1 MEAPA
6 MYNSVKLVGVNTA
19 TQEEIDA
26 LPDFLKDKIKSSE
39 EYAKRFRQGEGTSA
53 TSNPDDNLF

>member
-1 MEAPA
+1 
-6 MYNSVKLVGVNTA
+6 MYNSVKLVDVNTA

-26 LPDFLKDKIKSSE
+26 LPEFLKDKIKSSE